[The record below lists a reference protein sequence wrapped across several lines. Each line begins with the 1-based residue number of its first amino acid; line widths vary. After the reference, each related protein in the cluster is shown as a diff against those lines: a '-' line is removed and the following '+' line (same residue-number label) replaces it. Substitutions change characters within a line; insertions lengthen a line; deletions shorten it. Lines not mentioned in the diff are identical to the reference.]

1 MATESAGVLSC
12 SPVLGGVLPNI
23 YFFILFFLPSLLF
36 ELFSPSDCSTTLCVF
51 SLASY
56 ILLSTTVNTPSFY
69 RVSRSWGSTVDMR
82 AQRLRDLGF
91 LVLKCDNRGSFR
103 R

>member
-1 MATESAGVLSC
+1 MCVNAVRGVYVHVLLYMLLLKSPPPPPPMTKSAA
-12 SPVLGGVLPNI
+12 P
-23 YFFILFFLPSLLF
+23 
-36 ELFSPSDCSTTLCVF
+36 
-51 SLASY
+51 
-56 ILLSTTVNTPSFY
+56 

-103 R
+103 RYILYYNFL

>member
-1 MATESAGVLSC
+1 MPKRNASLKTALLREKDMCFCRIGFVS
-12 SPVLGGVLPNI
+12 
-23 YFFILFFLPSLLF
+23 FFVFCFLFFF
-36 ELFSPSDCSTTLCVF
+36 T
-51 SLASY
+51 
-56 ILLSTTVNTPSFY
+56 

-103 R
+103 RYMERSFKAR

>member
-1 MATESAGVLSC
+1 VR
-12 SPVLGGVLPNI
+12 
-23 YFFILFFLPSLLF
+23 
-36 ELFSPSDCSTTLCVF
+36 
-51 SLASY
+51 
-56 ILLSTTVNTPSFY
+56 